1 MNYRKYLVSEAV
13 SDVQKKL
20 AKDFEK
26 AVSSAI
32 AEWVKSVE
40 VSRSARF
47 LCEPEDINQAIQ
59 LGWRMV
65 HPLKHAPRGRNKKV

>member
-13 SDVQKKL
+13 SDAQKKL

-26 AVSSAI
+26 TISKAI
-32 AEWVKSVE
+32 AGWVEGVK
-40 VSRSARF
+40 AR
-47 LCEPEDINQAIQ
+47 EPDDMVINQSIQ

-65 HPLKHAPRGRNKKV
+65 HPLQHAAKGRKKA

>member
-13 SDVQKKL
+13 SDSQKKL

-26 AVSSAI
+26 TISNAI
-32 AEWVKSVE
+32 ATWVQGVR
-40 VSRSARF
+40 VHQAAT
-47 LCEPEDINQAIQ
+47 LDTDDINQAIQ

-65 HPLKHAPRGRNKKV
+65 HPLQHAVKGRKKR